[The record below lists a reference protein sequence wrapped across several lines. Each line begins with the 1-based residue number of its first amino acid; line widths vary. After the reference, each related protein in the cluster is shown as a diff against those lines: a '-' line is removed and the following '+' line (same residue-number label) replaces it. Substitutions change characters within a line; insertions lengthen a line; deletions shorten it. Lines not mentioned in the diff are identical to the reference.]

1 MYTNATSFGRL
12 VGLGAL
18 YSTTG
23 RLTSNRVST
32 ARMGFNQRL
41 DGRNN
46 PINATLRYI
55 VHHAGLVDTVRVIRA
70 SQLVPELATNAAN
83 VIAGDFVPVE
93 DPYMA
98 GTAPNLP
105 WFAFSDYRR
114 DGIKPLILARWQG
127 IRAPLIVRKRSDV
140 EGISSVTGGGGAV
153 GLPFVGDFATN
164 NIVVKVWDA
173 WGTYW
178 DSALEGNLYD
188 YRGAYYSSG
197 TAP

>member
-1 MYTNATSFGRL
+1 
-12 VGLGAL
+12 
-18 YSTTG
+18 
-23 RLTSNRVST
+23 
-32 ARMGFNQRL
+32 MGFNQRT
-41 DGRNN
+41 DARAN
-46 PINATLRYI
+46 PINATLAYI
-55 VHHAGLVDTVRVIRA
+55 VHHPGLVDTVRVIRA

-105 WFAFSDYRR
+105 WYAFSDYRR
-114 DGIKPLILARWQG
+114 DSIKPLMLARWQG
-127 IRAPLIVRKRSDV
+127 MRQPVIVRKRSDV
-140 EGISSVTGGGGAV
+140 ESFSSLSGGGGAV
-153 GLPFVGDFATN
+153 GIPFVGDFATN
-164 NIVVKVWDA
+164 NVVVKVWDV

-178 DSALEGNLYD
+178 DSGTEGNLYD